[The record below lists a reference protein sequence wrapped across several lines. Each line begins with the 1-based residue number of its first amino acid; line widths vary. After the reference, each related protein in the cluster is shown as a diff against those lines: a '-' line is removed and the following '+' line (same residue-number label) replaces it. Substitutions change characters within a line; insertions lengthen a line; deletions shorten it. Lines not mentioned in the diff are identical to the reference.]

1 MLKSPSVQKRVPF
14 AFQLP
19 DSHVHTLKLK
29 AVFQAPV
36 DSKQLRSA
44 GARGK
49 GKRPL
54 GHSGVN

>member
-29 AVFQAPV
+29 AVFQTPV